1 MNPMTT
7 MEQTK
12 PKPERKPTGLA
23 KRIFEM
29 RQQGHS
35 EVQVARKLKL
45 PVGVIRREIADL

>member
-7 MEQTK
+7 MEPK

-29 RQQGHS
+29 RQQGYS
-35 EVQVARKLKL
+35 EAQVARKLRL